1 MGWKPHLPG
10 YTLIMITKDL
20 ADHYRLTLQLMMLG
34 VCFLL
39 PGCALVPPVV
49 SQISWVVSGISYIA
63 TSKSPSDHAVSIIL
77 EKDCSLIRMLSFK
90 PICVDISEKTNQSLV
105 AKLREMRQ
113 KTEPDP
119 LLPPE
124 LVVINQ

>member
-20 ADHYRLTLQLMMLG
+20 ADHYRLSLQLMMLG

-63 TSKSPSDHAVSIIL
+63 TSKSPSDHAVSIIMK
-77 EKDCSLIRMLSFK
+77 KDCSLIRMLRFK
-90 PICVDISEKTNQSLV
+90 PICVDISEKTNQSLL
-105 AKLREMRQ
+105 ANLREMRHGN
-113 KTEPDP
+113 EADP
-119 LLPPE
+119 LPPE
-124 LVVINQ
+124 LVVVNH

>member
-1 MGWKPHLPG
+1 MGWKLHLPG
-10 YTLIMITKDL
+10 YASIMVTKDL
-20 ADHYRLTLQLMMLG
+20 ADHRRLSLQLMLLG
-34 VCFLL
+34 VFFLL
-39 PGCALVPPVV
+39 PGCALIPPVV
-49 SQISWVVSGISYIA
+49 SQISWVISGISYIA
-63 TSKSPSDHAVSIIL
+63 TSKSPSDHAVSIIMK
-77 EKDCSLIRMLSFK
+77 KDCSLLRMLSFK

-119 LLPPE
+119 LPPPE